1 MRCLGLL
8 RTLSLNLLFL
18 FLAFSSQAATVLLK
32 GEAKVSADEVLLKD
46 IAKIEAPSLALNVLS
61 QIPVKESPPLC
72 KSYLITKREIVDRI
86 VKYLQE
92 NGISFSKIEVKGPQV
107 VKVNRPCYLIDGES
121 FKRKVIE
128 FFKENYPEIVV
139 LSVPSI
145 SFRLPFKNYDSE
157 ISLVSLGRNYARV
170 VYKIVHNGSVYRK
183 FWISVRIDRK
193 VKVVVAKISIPRGT
207 LIEESMV
214 KISQVPSSKAR
225 GALPDLNE
233 VIGKVSRRDILPGDV
248 IKERDLSP
256 LFLVKRGQPVKVI
269 YVDGPIH
276 IELLGV
282 SLENGAVGN
291 IIRVKN
297 LSTGKVL
304 RCKVLKDGSVLF
316 VSD

>member
-8 RTLSLNLLFL
+8 QTLSLNLLFL
-18 FLAFSSQAATVLLK
+18 LLAFSSQAATVMLK
-32 GEAKVSADEVLLKD
+32 REAKISADEVLLKD
-46 IAKIEAPSLALNVLS
+46 IAKIEASSLALNVLS
-61 QIPVKESPPLC
+61 QIPAKESPPLC
-72 KSYLITKREIVDRI
+72 KFYLITKKEIVDRI

-107 VKVNRPCYLIDGES
+107 VKVSRPCYLIDGES
-121 FKRKVIE
+121 FKRKVID
-128 FFKENYPEIVV
+128 FFKENYPELVV
-139 LSVPSI
+139 LSVPSV
-145 SFRLPFKNYDSE
+145 SFRLPFKNYSSE

-170 VYKIVHNGSVYRK
+170 VYKIVHNGKVYRK
-183 FWISVRIDRK
+183 FWINVRVDRK

-207 LIEESMV
+207 LIRESMV
-214 KISQVPSSKAR
+214 KISQVPSLRAR
-225 GALPDLNE
+225 GGLSDLKE

-248 IKERDLSP
+248 IRERDLSP
-256 LFLVKRGQPVKVI
+256 LFLVKRGQPVRVI

-291 IIRVKN
+291 IIKVKN

-304 RCKVLKDGSVLF
+304 RCRVLKDGSVLF